1 MQTGWEEEE
10 YVVSFCQRE
19 PSMAGRWF
27 QRARTEG
34 SFGAGILKGR
44 RGWIGVPGVVHVT
57 ERRDVYVKNKVNTN
71 SNKFLHI

>member
-1 MQTGWEEEE
+1 M
-10 YVVSFCQRE
+10 
-19 PSMAGRWF
+19 M
-27 QRARTEG
+27 EG

>member
-1 MQTGWEEEE
+1 MRRFGK
-10 YVVSFCQRE
+10 R
-19 PSMAGRWF
+19 MM
-27 QRARTEG
+27 EG

-71 SNKFLHI
+71 SNKFLHINKVVPRDFRPLREVEGVF

>member
-1 MQTGWEEEE
+1 MKKIRLKG
-10 YVVSFCQRE
+10 SFGKR
-19 PSMAGRWF
+19 MM
-27 QRARTEG
+27 EG
-34 SFGAGILKGR
+34 SFGVGILKGR